1 MKRSLLYSF
10 WATDKATKTLE
21 LELSFQL
28 MKIKNKHDFG
38 CFMIPKCLSGDRS
51 FWDITGQQRWNWKR
65 SVCGGPNPGDSWCI
79 CMWATANIVAE
90 VGCDNVQ
97 INCSATDVDY
107 VLR

>member
-1 MKRSLLYSF
+1 MK
-10 WATDKATKTLE
+10 KIPTLFI
-21 LELSFQL
+21 LGHLQSN
-28 MKIKNKHDFG
+28 KNSETFILVNENKKKHDFG
-38 CFMIPKCLSGDRS
+38 CFIILKCLSGDRS